1 MSIDSVYNAKILDY
15 AGNIG
20 SIGHLE
26 DADGSAKAHSKL
38 CGSTVVVDVNVS
50 NGLVS
55 DFAQDV
61 KACALGQA
69 SAAILAKNVRGCS
82 LDELETARAQL
93 GAMLKDDGP
102 PPNGKFSELQFLEP
116 VRAYRARH
124 ASTMLAFDAVVSA
137 MQQALDKQSE
147 LA

>member
-20 SIGHLE
+20 RIGRLE
-26 DADGSAKAHSKL
+26 EPNGTAKAHSKL
-38 CGSTVVVDVNVS
+38 CGSTVVVDVNQQD
-50 NGLVS
+50 GRVS

-69 SAAILAKNVRGCS
+69 SAAILAKNVIGCT
-82 LDELETARAQL
+82 LDELKQVRQQML
-93 GAMLKDDGP
+93 SMLKESGP
-102 PPNGKFSELQFLEP
+102 PPGGKFEELKFLEP
-116 VRAYRARH
+116 VRDYRARH
-124 ASTMLAFDAVVSA
+124 ASTMLPFDAVVSA
-137 MQQALDKQSE
+137 MEQALDKQDE

>member
-1 MSIDSVYNAKILDY
+1 MYLSSVAFDEV
-15 AGNIG
+15 GF
-20 SIGHLE
+20 
-26 DADGSAKAHSKL
+26 
-38 CGSTVVVDVNVS
+38 DVNVS

-102 PPNGKFSELQFLEP
+102 PPNGKFSELQFLFL
-116 VRAYRARH
+116 R
-124 ASTMLAFDAVVSA
+124 
-137 MQQALDKQSE
+137 E
-147 LA
+147 LQF